1 MTRGPAE
8 ARLAAWQAASP
19 LPELLRSPAVT
30 GRAVRVAMLDTGA
43 DIPLLLSRHPSAA
56 VRAASDA
63 RPAAH
68 GTLVAD
74 ILLKIAPGIDL
85 AMVDLFAGRGT
96 TDPEKLI
103 GFFEGHL
110 QSPAAEIIHCSLGWP
125 EERWD
130 TPLGRAARQKITRL
144 VEHAYEMGTCVVAA
158 AHNDHPLARSCPA
171 DRAPPLLGVAAGAW
185 DDPFRVAYHP
195 GSWVEFSAR
204 ATAHMG
210 VLGRQP
216 ASSWAAA
223 HLSALVARLLEIW
236 PGLRPFEV
244 KARLAELAHE

>member
-68 GTLVAD
+68 GTLIAD

-110 QSPAAEIIHCSLGWP
+110 QSPAAEIISCSLGWP

-158 AHNDHPLARSCPA
+158 AHNAHPLARSCPA
-171 DRAPPLLGVAAGAW
+171 DRAPPLLGVSGGDW
-185 DDPFRVAYHP
+185 SDPFRVAYHP

-204 ATAHMG
+204 STAHMG

-223 HLSALVARLLEIW
+223 HVSALVARLLELW

-244 KARLAELAHE
+244 KARLAESAHE

>member
-1 MTRGPAE
+1 MRRGPAE

-19 LPELLRSPAVT
+19 LPELLRSPSVT

-43 DIPLLLSRHPSAA
+43 DIPLLVSRHPSAA
-56 VRAASDA
+56 IRAASDS
-63 RPAAH
+63 RTAAH

-85 AMVDLFAGRGT
+85 ETVDLFAGRGT
-96 TDPEKLI
+96 TDPEKLVA
-103 GFFEGHL
+103 FLEEHL
-110 QSPAAEIIHCSLGWP
+110 RSPAAEIINCSLGWP

-223 HLSALVARLLEIW
+223 HVSALVARLLELW
-236 PGLRPFEV
+236 PGLRPFEI